1 MDSVLEN
8 SDIIKRFPG
17 KQTKFIFRLIDNFI
31 TKELENKKKK
41 NIPYILT
48 LLEDVK
54 CVIIAWE
61 YSVFLFCL
69 KSWLVSLTRV
79 KKQWCGNMLD
89 Q

>member
-41 NIPYILT
+41 TFLT
-48 LLEDVK
+48 
-54 CVIIAWE
+54 
-61 YSVFLFCL
+61 F
-69 KSWLVSLTRV
+69 
-79 KKQWCGNMLD
+79 
-89 Q
+89 

>member
-31 TKELENKKKK
+31 TKELENKK

-48 LLEDVK
+48 LREDVK
-54 CVIIAWE
+54 CVIII
-61 YSVFLFCL
+61 
-69 KSWLVSLTRV
+69 
-79 KKQWCGNMLD
+79 
-89 Q
+89 